1 MQKQKQKQNKT
12 KQTNKKKQAWG
23 HGLAKPAQAKWRQ
36 EDPGTL
42 WPAILG

>member
-12 KQTNKKKQAWG
+12 NKQTKKQAWG